1 MKSRLP
7 QLQFILAVLFCAM
20 GVETLMA
27 QTVSPTTNSALTVKA
42 PPETIIWVDSLRY
55 GAIPENGELTIK
67 NLSAGSHTVR
77 ARLKGKREIARK
89 VSLDADAESS
99 RSRIEL
105 DFPEPATKAELAFQ
119 TAEELREKG
128 AHADAIKEYRSAIN
142 LHPRGYPAARIGLAR
157 SLMSNEEYGKA
168 VTEARLAAR
177 EHGGV
182 FPEAYVVIA
191 NTKRTQGLYDDAIEN
206 YRKALDQARGFSPE
220 AHTGIAL
227 AFQDRGLTEDAIK
240 HLRLAI
246 AQANDTEPI
255 IYFLL
260 GSALEREFLT
270 KEAVEA
276 YEKYLQLD
284 PKSNQAAALRS
295 VLKQLRREIR

>member
-1 MKSRLP
+1 WG
-7 QLQFILAVLFCAM
+7 LQ
-20 GVETLMA
+20 
-27 QTVSPTTNSALTVKA
+27 
-42 PPETIIWVDSLRY
+42 
-55 GAIPENGELTIK
+55 
-67 NLSAGSHTVR
+67 AG
-77 ARLKGKREIARK
+77 
-89 VSLDADAESS
+89 
-99 RSRIEL
+99 
-105 DFPEPATKAELAFQ
+105 
-119 TAEELREKG
+119 EELRETG
-128 AHADAIKEYRSAIN
+128 ANADGVKEYRSAIK

-157 SLMSNEEYGKA
+157 SLMSNEEYGRA
-168 VTEARLAAR
+168 ITEARLAAR

-206 YRKALDQARGFSPE
+206 YRKALDQARGFFPE
-220 AHTGIAL
+220 THTGLAL
-227 AFQDRGLTEDAIK
+227 AFQGRGPAENGIK
-240 HLRLAI
+240 PLRLA
-246 AQANDTEPI
+246 AGQANDTEPI

-270 KEAVEA
+270 KEAVDA